1 MKLEDA
7 IIRVG
12 IAQKIRLA
20 QLFKPANICY
30 DNPSTGIEIKQ
41 PTVEHVI
48 KDCALMAKSYVPIEV
63 FCRIDN
69 PIKNLRGNITD
80 IEIKQ
85 FATEVA
91 EGKNIEKRVLYSM
104 IFDYNKMTSDSP
116 KPRQIEDV
124 YGDFTDL
131 AARSATMG
139 GRKSYEFTE
148 VVSVLEALLL

>member
-12 IAQKIRLA
+12 IAQKIRIA

-63 FCRIDN
+63 FCKIDN

-91 EGKNIEKRVLYSM
+91 EGTNIEKRVLYSM
-104 IFDYNKMTSDSP
+104 IFDYNKMTSDP
-116 KPRQIEDV
+116 KKPRQIEDV

-131 AARSATMG
+131 SARSVTMG